1 MLPETAIVT
10 DSVACLTKELIE
22 QYAIEIIPLNIL
34 VGGKVYRDWIDI
46 SPSTAYELVLKDPD
60 SFKTS
65 PATPEEC
72 LEVFRK
78 ASRKSKDIVCITVSS
93 GISALSNMA
102 AVAQERARTI
112 LPSVRIEIIDS
123 ETATSAEGF
132 VALAAARAALTGASF
147 KDVVVI
153 AQQVK
158 YRVHTVVL
166 LDTIR
171 YVYRSGRIPRIAAQ
185 AASILSIKP
194 IFTITGKVRFA
205 TAVVSKKHGIERIL
219 KMMHDEVG
227 QNPVHCAVMHAYA
240 PDEAIKLKERVASE
254 FNTIELW
261 ISEFSPVMG
270 YATGTGTLGVAFYH
284 E

>member
-1 MLPETAIVT
+1 LPETAIVT

-22 QYAIEIIPLNIL
+22 QYAIEIIPLNML
-34 VGGKVYRDWIDI
+34 VGGKVYRDWINI
-46 SPSTAYELVLKDPD
+46 SPSKAYELVQKDPD

-78 ASRKSKDIVCITVSS
+78 TSQKAKDIICITVSS
-93 GISALSNMA
+93 GISALSQMA
-102 AVAQERARTI
+102 TVAQERARI
-112 LPSVRIEIIDS
+112 VLPGVRIAIIDS

-132 VALAAARAALTGASF
+132 VALAAARAVQAGASF
-147 KDVVVI
+147 EEVIRI

-158 YRVHTVVL
+158 YKVQTIVL
-166 LDTIR
+166 LDTVR
-171 YVYRSGRIPRIAAQ
+171 YVYRSGRVPRIAAQ
-185 AASILSIKP
+185 AASVLNIRP

-205 TAVVSKKHGIERIL
+205 TAVASKKHGIERVL

-227 QNPVHCAVMHAYA
+227 HSPVRCAVMHAYA
-240 PDEAIKLKERVASE
+240 LDEAEKLKERVASE